1 MVVWGNG
8 IGIMQKIIKMPQI
21 LSDNIYETYNY
32 LATLQ
37 NIVID
42 CPENEIVL
50 DFSCCSFS
58 HAIFT
63 AFIGS
68 LAVWAMS
75 FDKKIIYRVS
85 KTSKIYNYF
94 KRSGLYGFLTGDT
107 MDYTNGNTIP
117 FRQVDMD
124 DSEIMN
130 YIDNIL
136 RLAPVQ
142 LSGTAEAVLFKN
154 IYEIFNNSVDHSN
167 ANDGVYAC
175 GHWLPNK
182 KELVFS
188 VYDTGIGIPQLIKNK
203 VNKQFTSKEALEWA
217 LVKGNSTKQ
226 LDNGIPRGLGLSDLK
241 SFIELNKGTF
251 NIVSND
257 VYYSY
262 NQTNKYIYL
271 DQPIIGTMISFII
284 RNDEEHI
291 YFAQ

>member
-1 MVVWGNG
+1 
-8 IGIMQKIIKMPQI
+8 MQKIIKMPQI
-21 LSDNIYETYNY
+21 LSDNVYETYNY
-32 LATLQ
+32 LANLQ
-37 NIVID
+37 NTIID

-50 DFSCCSFS
+50 DFSSCQFS

-68 LAVWAMS
+68 LSVWAIR
-75 FDKKIIYRVS
+75 FKKEIIYRM
-85 KTSKIYNYF
+85 KKNTALYNYF
-94 KRSGLYGFLTGDT
+94 KRSGLYSFITGDT
-107 MDYTNGNTIP
+107 VDYTNGNTIP
-117 FRQVDMD
+117 FRKVLMD

-188 VYDTGIGIPQLIKNK
+188 VYDTGIGIPQLIKNQ
-203 VNKQFTSKEALEWA
+203 VNKQFTSKDALEWA

-241 SFIELNKGTF
+241 SFIRLNKGTF

-262 NQTNKYIYL
+262 NQTDKYIYL
-271 DQPIIGTMISFII
+271 DYPIIGTMISFII